1 MNSSNTELHLLETL
15 YSKQGDS
22 LPTSQRELAG
32 AAGLSLGMTNALLRR
47 FIERGWIKLLRL
59 SGRSLRYVLTPEGAE
74 EVLSRTLSYF
84 TRAVRSASLYRNRI
98 DAYVIGLAEAG
109 YSTIVLEGPAELDFL
124 FDYSC
129 ERHGLQF
136 VKNPSGIKR
145 EALAALPGVMF
156 VAAETAANL
165 DAGCVETDGQD
176 KSEPPLVGASYSR
189 LADILFAC
197 VEPLIDSER

>member
-84 TRAVRSASLYRNRI
+84 TRAVRSASLYRSRI
-98 DAYVIGLAEAG
+98 DAYVISLAEAG

-124 FDYSC
+124 FDYST

-136 VKNPSGIKR
+136 VKNPLGIKR

-156 VAAETAANL
+156 VAAESTANL
-165 DAGCVETDGQD
+165 DAGCVESDGQD
-176 KSEPPLVGASYSR
+176 KSERPAVGASYSR
-189 LADILFAC
+189 LADILLNCA
-197 VEPLIDSER
+197 EPLIETDR